1 MKSKSITIWI
11 ICIVLTLS
19 VSQVHAFVTID
30 ADHPDIQYV
39 GRVSFGD
46 AKAPILYWPGTHIFA
61 NFEGTS
67 INVKLHDYGNNY
79 FYIIIDD
86 GIPSLIDL
94 TPGAKTYTV
103 ASGLADS
110 VHKIQVFKRTE
121 TKEGEVAFTGFELED
136 GKSLVAPPERPQR
149 RIEYFGDSITA
160 GHALGY
166 DGETSAAFGKDNYHT
181 YAAITA
187 RNFDAEYHC
196 IAISGIGLYLDPY
209 GIGGNMQT
217 LYYNKKSKTTYWDFN
232 QWTPHIVVINLG
244 QNDYVAS
251 YTQAGAEQN
260 YINFTQTIRSIY
272 PNAHIILALGSMNAT
287 QASSPW
293 PGYLQNAVSE
303 LNTTYG
309 DSKVYSLIFPCT
321 SYAHPNIAQH
331 AAMATQL
338 TDFIDTSIPDPWR
351 DKVDINSD
359 SIVDN
364 GDFAVLASKWQ
375 QTGCDLCNGADLT
388 GDGDVDIDDLL
399 IVANNWLGDYSD
411 HALMGHWVMNGN
423 ALDSSYYANHGIVHG
438 SPVWEGVEHIGGSM
452 IFDGIDD
459 YIEIEG
465 YKGVTGRISRAVSAW
480 IKTSTVSGV
489 IISWGNNLS
498 KGNKWIVRVNGTGL
512 LQAEVSGGYICG
524 TTDLTAD
531 DQWHHIA
538 VVLNSDG
545 SPDIS
550 EVKLYVDGQP
560 ESVAAVKG
568 NPINTA
574 SDQNVSIGTYQVDI
588 TPPFS
593 GMIDDVRI
601 YRRALTEGEI
611 HELAEE

>member
-1 MKSKSITIWI
+1 MKMKMSLLLA
-11 ICIVLTLS
+11 VMA
-19 VSQVHAFVTID
+19 VAFVFGGTVFSGEPLKVFILAGQSNMVGQGNMSPVTTSGTLEYIVANEPETFGHIKDGENWAVRDDVWIYYERSDTTTIKGGLT
-30 ADHPDIQYV
+30 AGCGGSGTTIGPELQ
-39 GRVSFGD
+39 FGHVMGD
-46 AKAPILYWPGTHIFA
+46 F
-61 NFEGTS
+61 
-67 INVKLHDYGNNY
+67 YGEQVL
-79 FYIIIDD
+79 II
-86 GIPSLIDL
+86 
-94 TPGAKTYTV
+94 
-103 ASGLADS
+103 
-110 VHKIQVFKRTE
+110 KIAW
-121 TKEGEVAFTGFELED
+121 G
-136 GKSLVAPPERPQR
+136 GKSLAVDFRPPSSGGTVGPYYTLVQDIVDDVLANLPTHFDYSGQYEIVGFGWHQGWNDRVDDARNNEYEFNMVNFIKDVRADLGISNLPFVIATTGMSGWTETHPRALSLMEAQLAMEDFTKYPEFEGNVAVDDTRDYYR
-149 RIEYFGDSITA
+149 TA
-160 GHALGY
+160 GESPANAGYHWNRNSETYCLIGNALAT
-166 DGETSAAFGKDNYHT
+166 EML
-181 YAAITA
+181 
-187 RNFDAEYHC
+187 E
-196 IAISGIGLYLDPY
+196 L
-209 GIGGNMQT
+209 
-217 LYYNKKSKTTYWDFN
+217 
-232 QWTPHIVVINLG
+232 
-244 QNDYVAS
+244 
-251 YTQAGAEQN
+251 
-260 YINFTQTIRSIY
+260 
-272 PNAHIILALGSMNAT
+272 LA
-287 QASSPW
+287 
-293 PGYLQNAVSE
+293 
-303 LNTTYG
+303 
-309 DSKVYSLIFPCT
+309 
-321 SYAHPNIAQH
+321 
-331 AAMATQL
+331 
-338 TDFIDTSIPDPWR
+338 DPWLN
-351 DKVDINSD
+351 KVDIDGD
-359 SIVDN
+359 SVVDN

-388 GDGDVDIDDLL
+388 GDGNVDIDDLM
-399 IVANNWLGDYSD
+399 IVADKWLNDYSD
-411 HALMGHWVMNGN
+411 HSFTGHWEMNGD
-423 ALDSSYYANHGIVHG
+423 AIDSTLYAHHGIVHG
-438 SPVWEGVEHIGGSM
+438 SPLWEDVEHSGGSM

-480 IKTSTVSGV
+480 IKTSSVSGV